1 MYRKIA
7 EILGVSEEDI
17 TMMPAEIL
25 NSMQALFE
33 TIDIKNDNDRKIVY
47 AELDKLWTKGVVFL
61 GLKEVAES
69 TKIADSTLFSLDFEI
84 QQKLVFEYMADSE
97 NIARFYEIVNSALE
111 IYELKNVA
119 ELIKIPM
126 ENIEKLPFEIQKKMC
141 GYYSMEY
148 EENSDNSELIATLK
162 GLVS

>member
-17 TMMPAEIL
+17 AAMPTEIL

-33 TIDIKNDNDRKIVY
+33 IVDVKNDSDRKIFY
-47 AELDKLWTKGVVFL
+47 AELGKLWTKGVVFL

-69 TKIADSTLFSLDFEI
+69 TKIADSTLFSLDFET

-97 NIARFYEIVNSALE
+97 NIARLYEIVNSALE
-111 IYELKNVA
+111 ISEMKNVA
-119 ELIKIPM
+119 ELIKVPV
-126 ENIEKLPFEIQKKMC
+126 ENLKKLPSEIQKKMC

-148 EENSDNSELIATLK
+148 EKNGDNSALITTLK
-162 GLVS
+162 RLVS

>member
-17 TMMPAEIL
+17 TAMPTEIL

-33 TIDIKNDNDRKIVY
+33 TVDVKANSDRKILY
-47 AELDKLWTKGVVFL
+47 SELDKLWTKGVVFL
-61 GLKEVAES
+61 GLKEVSES
-69 TKIADSTLFSLDFEI
+69 TKITDSTLFSLDFET

-111 IYELKNVA
+111 ISELKNVA
-119 ELIKIPM
+119 KLIKIPT
-126 ENIEKLPFEIQKKMC
+126 ENLKKLPSEIQKKMC
-141 GYYSMEY
+141 AYYSMEY
-148 EENSDNSELIATLK
+148 EENGDNSELVATLK

>member
-17 TMMPAEIL
+17 TMMPTEIL

-33 TIDIKNDNDRKIVY
+33 TIDVKNDSDRKTVY
-47 AELDKLWTKGVVFL
+47 SELDKLWTKGVVFL

-111 IYELKNVA
+111 ISELKNVA
-119 ELIKIPM
+119 ELTEIPVK
-126 ENIEKLPFEIQKKMC
+126 KLKELPHEIQKKIC

-148 EENSDNSELIATLK
+148 EKNGDNSALIVTLK

>member
-7 EILGVSEEDI
+7 EILGISEEDI
-17 TMMPAEIL
+17 ATMPTEIL

-33 TIDIKNDNDRKIVY
+33 TIDIKNDDDRKILY

-61 GLKEVAES
+61 GLKEVSES
-69 TKIADSTLFSLDFEI
+69 TKIPCSTLFSLDFET

-97 NIARFYEIVNSALE
+97 NIACFYEIVNSALE
-111 IYELKNVA
+111 ISELKNIV

-126 ENIEKLPFEIQKKMC
+126 ENIEKLPLEIQKKMC
-141 GYYSMEY
+141 GYCSMEY
-148 EENSDNSELIATLK
+148 EENGDNSELIANLK

>member
-1 MYRKIA
+1 MYRKVA
-7 EILGVSEEDI
+7 KILGVSEEDI
-17 TMMPAEIL
+17 ATMPTEIL

-33 TIDIKNDNDRKIVY
+33 TIDVQTDSDRKIVY
-47 AELDKLWTKGVVFL
+47 SELDKLWTKGVVFL

-69 TKIADSTLFSLDFEI
+69 TKIADSTLFLLDFET

-111 IYELKNVA
+111 ISELKNVA
-119 ELIKIPM
+119 ELTEIPM
-126 ENIEKLPFEIQKKMC
+126 ENLKKLPLEIQKKMC

-148 EENSDNSELIATLK
+148 EKNGDNSRLLP
-162 GLVS
+162 L

>member
-17 TMMPAEIL
+17 VSMPTEIL

-33 TIDIKNDNDRKIVY
+33 TINVENDTDRKNLY
-47 AELDKLWTKGVVFL
+47 SELDKLWTKGIVVL
-61 GLKEVAES
+61 GLKEIAEDIGF
-69 TKIADSTLFSLDFEI
+69 TDSTLFSLDFET

-97 NIARFYEIVNSALE
+97 NIARFYEIINSALE
-111 IYELKNVA
+111 ISELKNVA

-126 ENIEKLPFEIQKKMC
+126 ENIKKLPLEIQKKMC

-148 EENSDNSELIATLK
+148 TKNGDNSELIATLK
-162 GLVS
+162 GFVS

>member
-17 TMMPAEIL
+17 TEMPTEIL

-33 TIDIKNDNDRKIVY
+33 TVDVKNDSDRKILY
-47 AELDKLWTKGVVFL
+47 DELDKLWTKGVVFL

-69 TKIADSTLFSLDFEI
+69 TKIADSTLFSLDFET

-97 NIARFYEIVNSALE
+97 NIAHLYEIVNFALE
-111 IYELKNVA
+111 ISEINNVA
-119 ELIKIPM
+119 ELTKIPV
-126 ENIEKLPFEIQKKMC
+126 ENLKKLPPEIQKKIC

-148 EENSDNSELIATLK
+148 EENGDNSALITTLK

>member
-17 TMMPAEIL
+17 ATMPTEIL

-33 TIDIKNDNDRKIVY
+33 TINAETDSDRKNLY
-47 AELDKLWTKGVVFL
+47 SELDKLWTKGIVFL
-61 GLKEVAES
+61 GLKEIAES
-69 TKIADSTLFSLDFEI
+69 IKIADSTLFSLDFET

-97 NIARFYEIVNSALE
+97 NIARFYEIINSALE
-111 IYELKNVA
+111 ISELKNVA

-126 ENIEKLPFEIQKKMC
+126 ENIEKLPLEIQKKMC
-141 GYYSMEY
+141 GHYSMEY
-148 EENSDNSELIATLK
+148 EENGDNSELIATLK
-162 GLVS
+162 GFVS

>member
-7 EILGVSEEDI
+7 EILGISEEDI
-17 TMMPAEIL
+17 TEMPTEIL

-33 TIDIKNDNDRKIVY
+33 TVDVKNNSDRKILY

-69 TKIADSTLFSLDFEI
+69 TKIADSTLFSLDFET

-97 NIARFYEIVNSALE
+97 NIARLYEIVDSALE
-111 IYELKNVA
+111 ISEINNVA
-119 ELIKIPM
+119 ELTKIPV
-126 ENIEKLPFEIQKKMC
+126 ENLKKLPPEIQKKMC

-148 EENSDNSELIATLK
+148 EENGDNSALITTLK

>member
-17 TMMPAEIL
+17 TMMPTEIL

-33 TIDIKNDNDRKIVY
+33 TIDVKNDSDRKTVY
-47 AELDKLWTKGVVFL
+47 FELDKLWTKGVVFL

-69 TKIADSTLFSLDFEI
+69 TKIADSTLFSLDFAI

-97 NIARFYEIVNSALE
+97 NTARFYEIINSALE

-119 ELIKIPM
+119 ELIEIPM
-126 ENIEKLPFEIQKKMC
+126 ENIQKLPLEIQKKMC

-148 EENSDNSELIATLK
+148 EENGDNSELIATLK

>member
-17 TMMPAEIL
+17 VAMPTEIL
-25 NSMQALFE
+25 NSMQVLFE
-33 TIDIKNDNDRKIVY
+33 TIDVKNDSDRKILY
-47 AELDKLWTKGVVFL
+47 DELDKLWTKGVVFL

-69 TKIADSTLFSLDFEI
+69 TKIADSTLFSLDFET
-84 QQKLVFEYMADSE
+84 QQKLVFEYMADCE
-97 NIARFYEIVNSALE
+97 NIARLYEIVNSALE
-111 IYELKNVA
+111 ISELKNIA
-119 ELIKIPM
+119 ELIKVPV
-126 ENIEKLPFEIQKKMC
+126 ENLKKLPSEIQKKMC

-148 EENSDNSELIATLK
+148 EENGDNSALITTLK

>member
-17 TMMPAEIL
+17 ATMPNEIL

-33 TIDIKNDNDRKIVY
+33 TVDVKNDSDRKILY

-69 TKIADSTLFSLDFEI
+69 AKIADSTLFSLDFET

-97 NIARFYEIVNSALE
+97 NITRFYEIVNSALE
-111 IYELKNVA
+111 ISELKNVA
-119 ELIKIPM
+119 ELIKVPV
-126 ENIEKLPFEIQKKMC
+126 ENLKKLSPEIQKKMC

-148 EENSDNSELIATLK
+148 EENGDNSALIAILK
-162 GLVS
+162 GFVS

>member
-7 EILGVSEEDI
+7 EILGISEEDI
-17 TMMPAEIL
+17 TEMPTEIL

-33 TIDIKNDNDRKIVY
+33 TVDVKNNSDRKILY

-69 TKIADSTLFSLDFEI
+69 TKIADSTLFSLDFET

-97 NIARFYEIVNSALE
+97 NIARLYEIVDSALE
-111 IYELKNVA
+111 ISEINNVA
-119 ELIKIPM
+119 ELTKIPV
-126 ENIEKLPFEIQKKMC
+126 ENLKKLPPEIQKKIC

-148 EENSDNSELIATLK
+148 EENGDNSALITTLK

>member
-7 EILGVSEEDI
+7 KILGVSEADI
-17 TMMPAEIL
+17 ATMPTEIL

-33 TIDIKNDNDRKIVY
+33 TIDVQTDSDRKIIY
-47 AELDKLWTKGVVFL
+47 SELDKLWTKGVVFL

-97 NIARFYEIVNSALE
+97 NITHFYEIVNSALE
-111 IYELKNVA
+111 ISELKNVA
-119 ELIKIPM
+119 ELTEIPV
-126 ENIEKLPFEIQKKMC
+126 ENLKKLPLEIQKKMC

-148 EENSDNSELIATLK
+148 KKNGDNSALIVTLK

>member
-7 EILGVSEEDI
+7 EILGISEEDI
-17 TMMPAEIL
+17 TEMPTEIL

-33 TIDIKNDNDRKIVY
+33 TVDVKNDSDRKILY
-47 AELDKLWTKGVVFL
+47 DELDKLWTKGVVFL

-69 TKIADSTLFSLDFEI
+69 TKIADSTLFSLDFET

-97 NIARFYEIVNSALE
+97 NIAHLYEIVNFALE
-111 IYELKNVA
+111 ISEINNVA
-119 ELIKIPM
+119 ELTKIPV
-126 ENIEKLPFEIQKKMC
+126 ENLKKLPPEIQKKIC

-148 EENSDNSELIATLK
+148 EENGNNSALITTLK

>member
-17 TMMPAEIL
+17 TEMPTEIL

-33 TIDIKNDNDRKIVY
+33 TVDVKNDSDRKILY
-47 AELDKLWTKGVVFL
+47 DELDKLWTKGVVFL

-69 TKIADSTLFSLDFEI
+69 TKIADSMLFSLDFET

-97 NIARFYEIVNSALE
+97 NIAHLYEIVDSALE
-111 IYELKNVA
+111 FSEINNVA
-119 ELIKIPM
+119 ELTKIPV
-126 ENIEKLPFEIQKKMC
+126 ENLKKLPPEIQKKMC

-148 EENSDNSELIATLK
+148 EENGDNSALITTLK

>member
-17 TMMPAEIL
+17 TMMPTEIL

-33 TIDIKNDNDRKIVY
+33 TIDVKNDSDRKIVY
-47 AELDKLWTKGVVFL
+47 SELDKLWTKGVVFL

-69 TKIADSTLFSLDFEI
+69 TKIADSTLFLLDFET

-111 IYELKNVA
+111 ISELKNIA
-119 ELIKIPM
+119 EMIKIPM
-126 ENIEKLPFEIQKKMC
+126 ENIEKLSPEIQKKMC

>member
-17 TMMPAEIL
+17 TEMPTEIL

-33 TIDIKNDNDRKIVY
+33 TVDVKNDSDRKILY
-47 AELDKLWTKGVVFL
+47 DELDKLWTKGVVFL

-69 TKIADSTLFSLDFEI
+69 TKIADSTLFSLDFET

-97 NIARFYEIVNSALE
+97 NIAHLYEIVNFALE
-111 IYELKNVA
+111 ISEINNVA
-119 ELIKIPM
+119 ELTKIPV
-126 ENIEKLPFEIQKKMC
+126 ENLKKLPPEIQKKIC

-148 EENSDNSELIATLK
+148 EKNGNNSALITTLK

>member
-17 TMMPAEIL
+17 AAMPTEIL

-33 TIDIKNDNDRKIVY
+33 IVDVKNDSDRKILY

-61 GLKEVAES
+61 GLKEIAES
-69 TKIADSTLFSLDFEI
+69 TKIADSTLFLLDFET

-97 NIARFYEIVNSALE
+97 NIARLYEIVNSALE
-111 IYELKNVA
+111 ISEMNNVA
-119 ELIKIPM
+119 ELIKVPV
-126 ENIEKLPFEIQKKMC
+126 ENLKKLPSEIQKKMC

-148 EENSDNSELIATLK
+148 EKNGDNSALITTLK

>member
-7 EILGVSEEDI
+7 KILGVSEEDI
-17 TMMPAEIL
+17 VAMPTEIL

-33 TIDIKNDNDRKIVY
+33 TIDVKTDSDRKIIY
-47 AELDKLWTKGVVFL
+47 SELDKLWTKGVVSL

-69 TKIADSTLFSLDFEI
+69 TKIADSTLFSLDFET

-111 IYELKNVA
+111 ISELKNVA
-119 ELIKIPM
+119 ELTEIPM
-126 ENIEKLPFEIQKKMC
+126 ENFKKLPLEIQKKMC

-148 EENSDNSELIATLK
+148 EKNGDNSTLIATLK

>member
-17 TMMPAEIL
+17 TEMPTEIL

-33 TIDIKNDNDRKIVY
+33 TVDVKNDSDRKILY
-47 AELDKLWTKGVVFL
+47 DELDKLWTKGVVFL

-69 TKIADSTLFSLDFEI
+69 TKIADSTLFSLDFET

-97 NIARFYEIVNSALE
+97 NIAHLYEIVNFALE
-111 IYELKNVA
+111 ISEINNVA
-119 ELIKIPM
+119 ELTKIPV
-126 ENIEKLPFEIQKKMC
+126 ENLKKLPPEIQKKIC

-148 EENSDNSELIATLK
+148 EENGNNSALITTLK

>member
-17 TMMPAEIL
+17 TEMPTEIL

-33 TIDIKNDNDRKIVY
+33 TVDVKNDSDRKILY
-47 AELDKLWTKGVVFL
+47 DELDKLWTKSIVFL

-69 TKIADSTLFSLDFEI
+69 TKIADSTLFSLDFET

-97 NIARFYEIVNSALE
+97 NIARLYEIVNSALE
-111 IYELKNVA
+111 ISEINNVA
-119 ELIKIPM
+119 ELTKIPV
-126 ENIEKLPFEIQKKMC
+126 ENLKKLPPEIQKKVC

-148 EENSDNSELIATLK
+148 EENGDNSALIATLK

>member
-17 TMMPAEIL
+17 TAMPTEIL

-33 TIDIKNDNDRKIVY
+33 TVDVKANSDRKILY
-47 AELDKLWTKGVVFL
+47 SELDKLWTKGVVFL
-61 GLKEVAES
+61 GLKEVSES
-69 TKIADSTLFSLDFEI
+69 TKITDSTLFSLDFET

-111 IYELKNVA
+111 I
-119 ELIKIPM
+119 
-126 ENIEKLPFEIQKKMC
+126 
-141 GYYSMEY
+141 
-148 EENSDNSELIATLK
+148 SELNDFVNRT
-162 GLVS
+162 